1 MTTGVDAGRV
11 LFARYAYAPNALG
24 YCGPAGAATLETVAC
39 GGVGAGSAAV
49 DAVARQFSGAWPY
62 QELLA
67 ELAGIDDPLDGRVV
81 RGYWT
86 GNEVTAA
93 VDRARF
99 GRELLARLGA
109 RAGHYWKYLTDDLLP
124 EAAPTHAFHVFGV
137 YPWTRLLDTGMP
149 QPMHVLDS
157 CRIRNGVV
165 VALTSQTATV
175 RSRGLQFD
183 GRRLALG
190 PLEDRPARRNVGSG
204 SFVPDLR
211 IGDRVAVH
219 WDLICDRLDADE
231 AGSLEHWTD
240 WQLQQTNPRL
250 GRSSERP
257 AAGRGSAVGGVGR
270 AFGA

>member
-1 MTTGVDAGRV
+1 
-11 LFARYAYAPNALG
+11 
-24 YCGPAGAATLETVAC
+24 
-39 GGVGAGSAAV
+39 
-49 DAVARQFSGAWPY
+49 
-62 QELLA
+62 
-67 ELAGIDDPLDGRVV
+67 
-81 RGYWT
+81 
-86 GNEVTAA
+86 
-93 VDRARF
+93 
-99 GRELLARLGA
+99 
-109 RAGHYWKYLTDDLLP
+109 
-124 EAAPTHAFHVFGV
+124 
-137 YPWTRLLDTGMP
+137 MP

-257 AAGRGSAVGGVGR
+257 AAGRGLRSGASAARSGR
-270 AFGA
+270 DDHHVKFYSGRCRQLTVSVVLFLSSIQKDPRRQ